1 MCIRDRYK
9 IVLDTGAESYEF
21 PVGDGVYDDIYKA
34 SVLMFYDQ
42 RCGTELDSAIAG
54 DFAHAACHTGTAIVY
69 GSDVAKDVTG
79 GWHDAGDYGRYVVP
93 GAKAV
98 QDLLLTYEDSEY
110 AAKDDA
116 IGIPESGNGVPD
128 VLDEVRY
135 ELDWMLKMQDETSG
149 GVYHKVTGEVFPEM
163 VAAVEETAQM
173 ILSPISNTATG
184 DFAAVMAKA
193 SVVYRK

>member
-1 MCIRDRYK
+1 M
-9 IVLDTGAESYEF
+9 
-21 PVGDGVYDDIYKA
+21 
-34 SVLMFYDQ
+34 
-42 RCGTELDSAIAG
+42 
-54 DFAHAACHTGTAIVY
+54 Y
-69 GSDVAKDVTG
+69 GSDVAKDVSG

-149 GVYHKVTGEVFPEM
+149 GVYH
-163 VAAVEETAQM
+163 
-173 ILSPISNTATG
+173 
-184 DFAAVMAKA
+184 
-193 SVVYRK
+193 